1 MNNMDKFSLSRCM
14 LITKKIV
21 LDQPRTFLMLMLM
34 LVGILTI
41 AFVFVN
47 AKINAQY
54 YESDFSAARMTIYV
68 IFVLTGSIFSSIS
81 FSDLKTK
88 LGRTSSLMLPALAS
102 EKYFAR
108 FIITVPFFIVAFFI
122 AVIIAD
128 FLRIMIVSLLL
139 FVTSGSYDL
148 QLLDYSSLYC
158 DETSSAMAIY
168 FISMSFYWLGS
179 VLWPKNSFIKTFAA
193 MSLLQAF
200 YSLALIILYHIIIG
214 NRYYNL
220 SFLNELD
227 LSPITLLWC
236 IAVVF
241 CTINYGIA
249 YMRLKE
255 TEIVQKL
262 L

>member
-1 MNNMDKFSLSRCM
+1 
-14 LITKKIV
+14 
-21 LDQPRTFLMLMLM
+21 
-34 LVGILTI
+34 
-41 AFVFVN
+41 
-47 AKINAQY
+47 
-54 YESDFSAARMTIYV
+54 
-68 IFVLTGSIFSSIS
+68 
-81 FSDLKTK
+81 
-88 LGRTSSLMLPALAS
+88 
-102 EKYFAR
+102 
-108 FIITVPFFIVAFFI
+108 
-122 AVIIAD
+122 
-128 FLRIMIVSLLL
+128 
-139 FVTSGSYDL
+139 
-148 QLLDYSSLYC
+148 
-158 DETSSAMAIY
+158 MAIY

-227 LSPITLLWC
+227 LSPVTLVWC

>member
-1 MNNMDKFSLSRCM
+1 MNNRDKFSLSRCM

-21 LDQPRTFLMLMLM
+21 LDQPRSFLMLMLM

-47 AKINAQY
+47 ANINAQY

-139 FVTSGSYDL
+139 FVTSGNY
-148 QLLDYSSLYC
+148 
-158 DETSSAMAIY
+158 
-168 FISMSFYWLGS
+168 
-179 VLWPKNSFIKTFAA
+179 
-193 MSLLQAF
+193 
-200 YSLALIILYHIIIG
+200 
-214 NRYYNL
+214 
-220 SFLNELD
+220 EL
-227 LSPITLLWC
+227 
-236 IAVVF
+236 
-241 CTINYGIA
+241 
-249 YMRLKE
+249 
-255 TEIVQKL
+255 
-262 L
+262 